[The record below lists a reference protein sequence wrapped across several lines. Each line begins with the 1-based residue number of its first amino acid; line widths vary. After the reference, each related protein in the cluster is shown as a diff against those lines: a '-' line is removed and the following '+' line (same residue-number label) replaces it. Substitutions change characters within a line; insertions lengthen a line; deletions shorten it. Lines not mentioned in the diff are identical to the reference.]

1 MTRPESSGG
10 LHLESGATLD
20 GTKWFLIR
28 GQDDPEL
35 TYCGIAL
42 VGGDGGTNVSVVNVR
57 WKHMEQVKVAVE
69 SGDFFCRCKEL
80 TR

>member
-1 MTRPESSGG
+1 MIRSS
-10 LHLESGATLD
+10 
-20 GTKWFLIR
+20 
-28 GQDDPEL
+28 P
-35 TYCGIAL
+35 IAASHF